1 MTARLGMMVRLFAA
15 MTFVLLSATFFL
27 LSPASVQAQQAET
40 PQARHRVVFGYAK
53 CAHCFTIALTPELTD
68 RITIEPVGFN
78 TASDALTAL
87 VSGSIDV
94 AQLTYLHFITALDKG
109 FDVVA
114 ISGHIN
120 GGSAILAQPK
130 LALAEGDWTGFRT
143 LVLER
148 KAQGNPLKVAASRGS
163 AQDVHLRGELLLNGI
178 DVSKDVQFVNIP
190 NPADHAAALQRSEA
204 EIVCT
209 VEPFASQMKLAGIAS
224 PFALPYRQA
233 AGKLT
238 SLIVTRS
245 NVISRRPQDVQD
257 TVDAVVKLVDK
268 IDNDPQLWVDAIVKH
283 TGLSRPVAQ
292 ASLSNLYPDY
302 RMYRGTTAAIAAMM
316 RDMKY
321 VSRDVSTDIQSHM
334 DYRFLTEATHKAKE
348 DIGY

>member
-1 MTARLGMMVRLFAA
+1 MTRLAIAA
-15 MTFVLLSATFFL
+15 LCLLLSA
-27 LSPASVQAQQAET
+27 PAAVQVQQNKS
-40 PQARHRVVFGYAK
+40 RIILGYAK
-53 CAHCFTIALTPELTD
+53 CAHCFSMVLAPDLAEKV
-68 RITIEPVGFN
+68 TIETVGFN
-78 TASDALTAL
+78 TASDVLTAL
-87 VSGSIDV
+87 VSKSIDV
-94 AQLTYLHFITALDKG
+94 AQVTYLHFVAALDKG

-120 GGSAILAQPK
+120 GGSEILLRPGITI
-130 LALAEGDWTGFRT
+130 AEGDWPGLRK
-143 LVLER
+143 LADDR
-148 KAQGNPLKVAASRGS
+148 KAQGRPLRVAASRGS

-178 DVSKDVQFVNIP
+178 NVTRDVQFVNIP
-190 NPADHAAALQRSEA
+190 NPADHAAALQRGEA
-204 EIVCT
+204 EVVCT
-209 VEPFASQMKLAGIAS
+209 VEPFASQMKLAGIGT

-245 NVISRRPQDVQD
+245 DVIARSPQDVQD

-283 TGLSRPVAQ
+283 TGLNRPVAQ
-292 ASLSNLYPDY
+292 ASLGNLFPDY
-302 RMYRGTTAAIAAMM
+302 RMYRGTTVAIAGMM

-321 VSRDVSTDIQSHM
+321 VSRDVSADIEGHM
-334 DYRFLTEATHKAKE
+334 DYRFLAKAANKAKE